1 MKNDPN
7 NSPDGRSKSSAPKI
21 YKGGKMTNQARET
34 TITPVK
40 NVHTSGGNLHSA
52 PANNDY
58 KTVRGGK

>member
-1 MKNDPN
+1 MEESKGGRTKNTH
-7 NSPDGRSKSSAPKI
+7 PKI
-21 YKGGKMTNQARET
+21 YEGNPSRNNQDRTT

-40 NVHTSGGNLHSA
+40 NVAKSGGNMHSA